1 MKKKDFYTK
10 IILYILIILIP
21 LTLAGVMMIA
31 LSDSAGMVIGGVAM
45 LAVDVY
51 FGVRLYGFIKENK
64 DMLI

>member
-1 MKKKDFYTK
+1 MKKKDFYLK
-10 IILYILIILIP
+10 IVLYILIVLLP
-21 LTLAGVMMIA
+21 LAITGIMLIA
-31 LSDSAGMVIGGVAM
+31 LSDGAGMIIGGLVA

>member
-31 LSDSAGMVIGGVAM
+31 LSDGAGMIIGGVAM